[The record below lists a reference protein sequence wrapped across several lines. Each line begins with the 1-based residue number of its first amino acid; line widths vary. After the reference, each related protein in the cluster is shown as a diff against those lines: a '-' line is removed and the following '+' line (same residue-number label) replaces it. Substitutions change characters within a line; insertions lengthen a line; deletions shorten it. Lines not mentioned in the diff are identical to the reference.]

1 MNLLDDFYCEYYSDS
16 ISILSLA
23 NYHPKKKC
31 FFLDRDGVLIKDVH
45 HIDSPKKVQLCN
57 NIKNFLECLKHNEFD
72 LVVVTNQS
80 SLSRGII
87 SYDDYRDITA
97 QMLSFLPVEL
107 YPELILASFHLPN
120 NDSNL
125 DNFDWRKPDTGMFNY
140 AIKKYKYDVKKSMM
154 IGDKLTDL
162 LPANNC
168 KLSELFYISSALHI
182 EEKKK
187 IELWNFNNKDKIK
200 IIKNLV
206 YSEIFK
212 N

>member
-1 MNLLDDFYCEYYSDS
+1 
-16 ISILSLA
+16 
-23 NYHPKKKC
+23 
-31 FFLDRDGVLIKDVH
+31 
-45 HIDSPKKVQLCN
+45 
-57 NIKNFLECLKHNEFD
+57 
-72 LVVVTNQS
+72 
-80 SLSRGII
+80 
-87 SYDDYRDITA
+87 
-97 QMLSFLPVEL
+97 MLSFYLL
-107 YPELILASFHLPN
+107 SYIQIILASFHLPN

-162 LPANNC
+162 LPAKNC